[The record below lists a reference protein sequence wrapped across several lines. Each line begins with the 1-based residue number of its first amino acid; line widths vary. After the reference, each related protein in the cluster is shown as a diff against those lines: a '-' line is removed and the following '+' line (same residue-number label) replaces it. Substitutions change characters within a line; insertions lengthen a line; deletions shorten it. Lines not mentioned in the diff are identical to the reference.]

1 MTLSLGS
8 TRARQ
13 TYILTSYQHPIRVR
27 WIMKGWTSRNC
38 QLYSPSSMNTLAPVF
53 RLCQGSR
60 GLFKQI
66 ISLILHVWLN
76 HLTWKKITKTQQEF
90 FKNLCKVS
98 SNKLKVLLT
107 ANQVSLPSILLVHEW
122 LSWQGITNCEEVL
135 GISFGL
141 RSWILE

>member
-1 MTLSLGS
+1 
-8 TRARQ
+8 
-13 TYILTSYQHPIRVR
+13 
-27 WIMKGWTSRNC
+27 MKGWTSRNC
-38 QLYSPSSMNTLAPVF
+38 QLYSPSSMINLAPVF

-107 ANQVSLPSILLVHEW
+107 ANQVSLPSILLVHE
-122 LSWQGITNCEEVL
+122 
-135 GISFGL
+135 
-141 RSWILE
+141 